1 MYTCHQHEEDL
12 SQLAC
17 WFKEDEQLMGDS
29 QLYNTE
35 QSHLTPTAQVTD
47 PSQPSAGDPTHLRWA
62 QHSIRSSDTWQIDA
76 Y

>member
-1 MYTCHQHEEDL
+1 MTYFGQWYASHMYTCHQHEEDL
-12 SQLAC
+12 CQLAC

-47 PSQPSAGDPTHLRWA
+47 PSQPSAGDPTHLR
-62 QHSIRSSDTWQIDA
+62 
-76 Y
+76 